1 MLKQIFLMEADIIVA
16 IAHHDAEDKAATH
29 QYSWEVAILLLVG
42 EGGILLLAREED
54 VVEVHIDG
62 HTLLQLSGCQEAFQQ
77 KLIHPFGKVE
87 MKLAACLASEGYIL
101 HSKRAKK
108 IGRAHV

>member
-1 MLKQIFLMEADIIVA
+1 MLKQIFLMEADIIVTV
-16 IAHHDAEDKAATH
+16 AHHDAEYKAATH

-62 HTLLQLSGCQEAFQQ
+62 HAFLQLAGC
-77 KLIHPFGKVE
+77 
-87 MKLAACLASEGYIL
+87 
-101 HSKRAKK
+101 
-108 IGRAHV
+108 